1 MIYSLRMRASL
12 VWQLE
17 QRARSTCMKTL
28 RFLFT
33 SLGLAAGFAG
43 AQMPPA
49 EDSRPPRVD
58 VVNLLGL
65 DASRAGEVDAVLLGA
80 QQKMRVLRGELG
92 APTDEATRAT
102 FDAAMEAIRAD
113 TDAKLSAVLTSD
125 EIAKLHAALP
135 PPPPRVQAMHFKR
148 G

>member
-1 MIYSLRMRASL
+1 
-12 VWQLE
+12 
-17 QRARSTCMKTL
+17 MKTL
-28 RFLFT
+28 RFLFA

-65 DASRAGEVDAVLLGA
+65 DAARAAEVDAILLGA
-80 QQKMRVLRGELG
+80 QQKVRTLREQLG
-92 APTDEATRAT
+92 PPSDESTRAT
-102 FDAAMEAIRAD
+102 FHAAMEAIRAD
-113 TDAKLSAVLTSD
+113 TDAKLSGVLTSD
-125 EIAKLHAALP
+125 EIARLHAALP
-135 PPPPRVQAMHFKR
+135 APAPRVQAMHFKR

>member
-1 MIYSLRMRASL
+1 
-12 VWQLE
+12 
-17 QRARSTCMKTL
+17 MKTL
-28 RFLFT
+28 RFLFA

-43 AQMPPA
+43 AQMPPP

-65 DASRAGEVDAVLLGA
+65 DAARAADVDAILLGA
-80 QQKMRVLRGELG
+80 QQKVRALREQLG
-92 APTDEATRAT
+92 PPTDESTRAT
-102 FDAAMEAIRAD
+102 FHAAMEAIRAD

-125 EIAKLHAALP
+125 EMAKLHAALP
-135 PPPPRVQAMHFKR
+135 PPAPRLQAMHFKK